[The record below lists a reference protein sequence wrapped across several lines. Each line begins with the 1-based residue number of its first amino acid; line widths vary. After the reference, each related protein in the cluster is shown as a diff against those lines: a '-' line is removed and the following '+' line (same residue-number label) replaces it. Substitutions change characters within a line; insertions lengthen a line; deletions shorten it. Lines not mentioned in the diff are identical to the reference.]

1 MRRPNVIAV
10 AVDVIIEWEG
20 SSVVL
25 IERRNAPHGWALPG
39 GFVEYGETLE
49 AAAIREAAEE
59 TSLTVELVRQFHTY
73 SAPRRDPRGH
83 TIATVFIARGRGTPR
98 AQEDAQRIGTF
109 RRDALPSP
117 LAFDHGQILEDY
129 FGGRY

>member
-1 MRRPNVIAV
+1 MRRPHVIAV

-20 SSVVL
+20 PSVVL
-25 IERRNAPHGWALPG
+25 IERRHAPHGWALPG

-73 SAPRRDPRGH
+73 SDPRRDPRGH

-98 AQEDAQRIGTF
+98 AQDDAREIGIF

-117 LAFDHGQILEDY
+117 LAFDHGQILADY
-129 FGGRY
+129 FSGRY